1 MKTCLFTLCSILI
14 GISLLLAACSPTA
27 SLPSATPSDDLSQAA
42 ELAVGTIKLEGSDQA
57 PTSEQASQ
65 LLILWK
71 AYESL
76 GSSDSTAQAEL
87 DGLVNQIQENMT
99 TEQTQAIA
107 GMQLDSQS
115 QAEII
120 QSLGT
125 QVISDGSQNASQS
138 ASTGQSG
145 PGTPPGGDANGMSM
159 DAAAMQSGDQALPQV
174 SGQSSAKASTSLQQ
188 ISPQLVRA
196 VIDALGAQTQLQ

>member
-1 MKTCLFTLCSILI
+1 MKTRLFTFCSILI
-14 GISLLLAACSPTA
+14 GISLLLAACSSTA

-71 AYESL
+71 AYQSL

-87 DGLVNQIQENMT
+87 DGLVDQIQENMT
-99 TEQTQAIA
+99 AEQTQAIA

-120 QSLGT
+120 QSLET
-125 QVISDGSQNASQS
+125 QVVSESSQNASQS
-138 ASTGQSG
+138 ASAGQSG
-145 PGTPPGGDANGMSM
+145 PGTPPGGDANGMPV
-159 DAAAMQSGDQALPQV
+159 DAAAMQSGDQALPQA
-174 SGQSSAKASTSLQQ
+174 SSQSSAGASTSLQQ